1 MYIGSQRKVDA
12 VASRPVLCY
21 TDVGGTFTDSFVV
34 DENGDFVIGKAPS
47 TPNDIAE
54 GFTASLD
61 AARERL
67 GLDVSEFYSALEVIG
82 YGGTTVLNSIL
93 TRRGGRPGLLITKGF
108 EDLLLMERGKQ
119 TWVELPRADRIH
131 PVTHRHQK
139 PLVPRELVRGI
150 TQRTNSLGKK
160 IIPLYEHD
168 VRKAV
173 GELINREVDSI
184 VVVFLWSFLD
194 ARDEKRT
201 REIILEMAAER
212 FLDMPVFLSSE
223 ISPTIR
229 ELPRANAA
237 TVEAFAGPSTI
248 RALTTLEG
256 QLQSKGFRGH
266 LQVMQSAGGLAP
278 AQHVRAID
286 TSMSGPVGGVVGA
299 NFIGDLYGFKNVIST
314 DVGGTSFD
322 VGIITDNFIAVDR
335 EPVLGGLL
343 LSLPMME
350 VVSVGAGGGTLAL
363 IDPLTQRLTVGPE
376 SAGADPGPVAY
387 GRGGRIPTV
396 TDADLVLGYINPG
409 DFIGGKIRL
418 DRDAAR
424 SAIQQAIAV
433 PLGLSVEEAAEG
445 IKRVIDARMR
455 ETVVGLV
462 NMRGFALEDYVLL
475 GFGGAGATHVC
486 GYTENL
492 PLKAVLTFP
501 YAAVFSAFGAAAAD
515 YEHHYHRAV
524 NVVAP
529 PNADDEELALL
540 GKKISAGWVHL
551 EEQAMDQMR
560 KEGVDPQ
567 QVKLR
572 HLSMIRYGRQLND
585 LIVLSPVS
593 RCDNAQQV
601 RQLFNAF
608 EDQYARVYAKGAQF
622 PQAGFEVFE
631 IGLVATVNKIK
642 PRLIPRPMGPSDPT
656 SAQIDIRPAY
666 FGGRWMDAPRF
677 AWNRLDPGHKIPGPA
692 VIEDPTTT
700 FVVPPGREVQIDEY
714 RTAWISE

>member
-1 MYIGSQRKVDA
+1 M
-12 VASRPVLCY
+12 ASRPVLCY

-47 TPNDIAE
+47 TPHDIAE
-54 GFTASLD
+54 GFSASLD
-61 AARERL
+61 TARERL
-67 GLDVSEFYSALEVIG
+67 GMEPREFYSALEVIG
-82 YGGTTVLNSIL
+82 YGGTTVLNSVL
-93 TRRGGRPGLLITKGF
+93 TRRGGRPGLLVTRGF

-131 PVTHRHQK
+131 PVTHRHQQ

-150 TQRTNSLGKK
+150 TQRTNSLGEQV
-160 IIPLYEHD
+160 IGLYEHD
-168 VRKAV
+168 VRKAA
-173 GELINREVDSI
+173 GELIDRAVDSI
-184 VVVFLWSFLD
+184 VIVFLWSFLD
-194 ARDEKRT
+194 GKDEERARD
-201 REIILEMAAER
+201 IVLAVAAER
-212 FLDMPVFLSSE
+212 KVELPVFLSSR

-248 RALTTLEG
+248 RALATLED
-256 QLQSKGFRGH
+256 QLQSKGFGGH

-350 VVSVGAGGGTLAL
+350 VVSVGAGGGTLAR

-387 GRGGRIPTV
+387 GRGGIVPTV

-409 DFIGGKIRL
+409 DFIGGKIGL
-418 DRDAAR
+418 DRDAAYH
-424 SAIQQAIAV
+424 AIREGVAE

-445 IKRVIDARMR
+445 IKRVIDTRMR

-462 NMRGFALEDYVLL
+462 NMRGFALEDYALL
-475 GFGGAGATHVC
+475 SFGGAGATHVC
-486 GYTENL
+486 GYTDGL

-529 PNADDEELALL
+529 PNADDEELTLL
-540 GKKISAGWVHL
+540 GKRITVGWEQL
-551 EEQAMDQMR
+551 EEQALDQMR
-560 KEGVDPQ
+560 KEGVDLS
-567 QVKLR
+567 QVKLQ
-572 HLSMIRYGRQLND
+572 HLAMIRYGRQLND
-585 LIVLSPVS
+585 LIVGSPVS
-593 RCDNAQQV
+593 RCDDADQV
-601 RQLFNAF
+601 RQLFTVF
-608 EDQYARVYAKGAQF
+608 ESQYARVYAEGARF
-622 PQAGFEVFE
+622 PQAGFEIFE
-631 IGLVATVNKIK
+631 IGLVATVKKVK
-642 PRLIPRPMGPSDPT
+642 PRLVPRKIGPADPAA
-656 SAQIDIRPAY
+656 AQIDTRPAY
-666 FGGRWMDAPRF
+666 FDGRWFETRRY
-677 AWNRLDPGHKIPGPA
+677 AWSRLDPGHRIAGPA
-692 VIEDPTTT
+692 VVEDPTTT
-700 FVVPPGREVQIDEY
+700 FVVPPNRQIRIDEY
-714 RTAWISE
+714 RTAWILGG